1 MRREAHVAE
10 RSREAHL
17 AEPVREAHPAELRK
31 TTKPGMPAKAVG
43 ILRERWGFCERLFC
57 RLGCQPCSMES
68 PADKVVAIA
77 A

>member
-1 MRREAHVAE
+1 
-10 RSREAHL
+10 
-17 AEPVREAHPAELRK
+17 
-31 TTKPGMPAKAVG
+31 MPAKAVG

-68 PADKVVAIA
+68 PAGKVVAIA